1 MGKLTVLKI
10 QNLTEPGQYGDGDCL
25 YLQIKSDDQNRLS
38 RSWVYRFKLNGKRRE
53 MGLGPLHLVSL
64 AEARQKV
71 LVCRKMHLEG
81 IDPIDVRRAK
91 REQEAL
97 ERTNAITFKIC
108 AEKYI
113 ASHKVGWKNDKHA
126 AQWPSSLKAYAYPT
140 LGALPAHRID
150 TALVMRVLEPIWSSK
165 PETASRLRGRIELVL
180 DWARVHGYR
189 TGENPAR
196 WRGHLDKLLPSR
208 SRVKRSRHHAALP
221 YSELPAFMVRL
232 RQEEGVAARALE
244 FLILTAAR
252 TGEVIGAT
260 PDEIKDG
267 VWTVPAER
275 MKAGLQH
282 RVPLSAPALA
292 IPEATAKLGTSYLFP
307 GRKFDA
313 PLSNMAML
321 KLLARIGRS
330 DLTTHGFRSTF
341 KDWVSETTDHPSEV
355 SEMALAHAI
364 DNDVEAAYRRGD
376 LFRKRIA
383 LMNDWARFCA
393 GQKAEAGGA
402 ASDVHEAAHLDD
414 IP

>member
-25 YLQIKSDDQNRLS
+25 YLQVKRDDQNRLS

-64 AEARQKV
+64 AEARLKV
-71 LVCRKMHLEG
+71 LACRKMHLEG
-81 IDPIDVRRAK
+81 IDPIETRRAK

-97 ERTNAITFKIC
+97 ERTNAMTFKVC

-113 ASHKVGWKNDKHA
+113 ASHKAGWKNDKHA
-126 AQWPSSLKAYAYPT
+126 AQWPSSLNAYAYPT

-150 TALVMRVLEPIWSSK
+150 TALMMRVLEPIWSSK

-180 DWARVHGYR
+180 DWARVHGYHK
-189 TGENPAR
+189 GKNPAR
-196 WRGHLDKLLPSR
+196 WRGHLDKLLPPR
-208 SRVKRSRHHAALP
+208 SRVKRRRHHAALP
-221 YSELPAFMVRL
+221 YDELPAFMARL
-232 RQEEGVAARALE
+232 RQEDGVAARALE

-275 MKAGLQH
+275 MKAGLEH
-282 RVPLSAPALA
+282 RVPLSAPAQA
-292 IPEATAKLGTSYLFP
+292 VAKAMTEFGAPYLFP
-307 GRKFDA
+307 GRNLNA

-321 KLLARIGRS
+321 KLLARIGRT
-330 DLTTHGFRSTF
+330 DLTAHGFRSTF
-341 KDWVSETTDHPSEV
+341 KDWASETTDHPPEV

-364 DNDVEAAYRRGD
+364 NNDVEAAYRRGD
-376 LFRKRIA
+376 LFRKRAA
-383 LMNDWARFCA
+383 LIDDWAAFCDS
-393 GQKAEAGGA
+393 GA
-402 ASDVHEAAHLDD
+402 RSENLRLRLDGL
-414 IP
+414 